1 VASRVEKGRT
11 HERVKVRLKW
21 KSRRVIRLEDI
32 TSIAGMEKV
41 KENVII
47 LL

>member
-21 KSRRVIRLEDI
+21 KSRQVIRLRDT
-32 TSIAGMEKV
+32 TSIAATEKV

-47 LL
+47 PL